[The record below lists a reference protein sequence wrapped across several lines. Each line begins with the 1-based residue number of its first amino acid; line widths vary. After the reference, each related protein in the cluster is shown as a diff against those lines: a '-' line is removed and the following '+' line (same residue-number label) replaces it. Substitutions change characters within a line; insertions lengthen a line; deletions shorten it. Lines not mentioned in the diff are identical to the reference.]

1 MPCKRG
7 GKLQSGWFICIPSC
21 QRYCWQ
27 RTASTSTKT
36 IQQHQQQK
44 TRWAYTSIP
53 GVVHVTTRS
62 PVSVEEHSLCVH
74 VAWLFNQGIVHQ
86 TIKRYLS
93 AIRYLQLGVPRLQYM
108 LKGVEIVRSWQL
120 PALGDVFT
128 YYLGHSAEDE
138 GSAKERKTDANKF
151 GQPHASAPLASSAPE
166 K

>member
-1 MPCKRG
+1 MICRRG

-74 VAWLFNQGIVHQ
+74 VTWLFNQGIVHQ
-86 TIKRYLS
+86 TINTIFWRYG
-93 AIRYLQLGVPRLQYM
+93 ICNLGYQDCKYM

>member
-1 MPCKRG
+1 MHSTCMICRRG

-74 VAWLFNQGIVHQ
+74 
-86 TIKRYLS
+86 YLL
-93 AIRYLQLGVPRLQYM
+93 AIRYLQFGVPRLQYM

-151 GQPHASAPLASSAPE
+151 GQLHASAPLASSAPE